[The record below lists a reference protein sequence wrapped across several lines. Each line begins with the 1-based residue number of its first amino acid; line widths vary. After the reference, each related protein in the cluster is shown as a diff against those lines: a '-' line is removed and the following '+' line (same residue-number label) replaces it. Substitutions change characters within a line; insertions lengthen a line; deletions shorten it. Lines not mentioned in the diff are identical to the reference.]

1 MLLLLLFLVKL
12 QYKKRKENILR
23 LEILTREIKTKQKM
37 TFIMKKKKNK
47 FLVTITIEQLNSVPF
62 MNSVLFVKCRL
73 LDGGSFVDYTDR

>member
-1 MLLLLLFLVKL
+1 MIILKYPQNLSQSGVSTTCKMIGL
-12 QYKKRKENILR
+12 QQK
-23 LEILTREIKTKQKM
+23 KM

>member
-1 MLLLLLFLVKL
+1 
-12 QYKKRKENILR
+12 
-23 LEILTREIKTKQKM
+23 M